1 MRIVCISDTH
11 GLHDTIEV
19 PPCDLL
25 LHSGDMSRSGSAHQI
40 TEFCQWFA
48 TRPAKYRVLIA
59 GNHDFLFQKN
69 SARAAE
75 ILAEFPI
82 IYLQDSGTV
91 IEDLHIWGSP
101 WQPWFFDWAFNLR
114 TEAELASVW
123 AKIPE
128 STNILLTHGPPY
140 GIMDRV
146 VDGRRVGCK
155 ALLERCLTLP
165 DLRLHVFGHIHEG
178 YGQVREGALHFV
190 NAASVD
196 VRYRPVNSPVVV
208 EWSDV

>member
-11 GLHDTIEV
+11 GLHDTIDV

-25 LHSGDMSRSGSAHQI
+25 LHSGDMSRNGSARQI

-48 TRPAKYRVLIA
+48 VQPAKYRVLIA

-69 SARAAE
+69 AARAAE

-82 IYLQDSGTV
+82 IYLQDSGTF
-91 IEDLHIWGSP
+91 IDDIHIWGSP

-114 TEAELASVW
+114 TEAELAAVW
-123 AKIPE
+123 GKIPE

-155 ALLERCLTLP
+155 ALLERYQTLP
-165 DLRLHVFGHIHEG
+165 NLRLHTFGHIHEG
-178 YGQVREGALHFV
+178 YGSRQHDALRFV

-196 VRYRPVNSPVVV
+196 VHYRPVNAPVVV
-208 EWSDV
+208 EWPEG